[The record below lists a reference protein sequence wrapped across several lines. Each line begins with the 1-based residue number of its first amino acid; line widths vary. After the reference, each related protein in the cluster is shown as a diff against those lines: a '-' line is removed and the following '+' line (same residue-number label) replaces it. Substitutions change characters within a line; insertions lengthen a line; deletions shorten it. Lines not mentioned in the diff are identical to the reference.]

1 MASKPEP
8 KLGVADAMGI
18 EFLGPNASEST
29 KDANQY
35 IAPTPI
41 EDVVKPDDEFKPL
54 RRMTAT
60 EIKNEKIDYIY
71 KFKKLGE
78 QGVRTTMNYNMN
90 MRSG

>member
-29 KDANQY
+29 GVPKPTP

-54 RRMTAT
+54 HRMTAT

-78 QGVRTTMNYNMN
+78 QGVPDNNEL
-90 MRSG
+90 